1 MKSKKSKKEDSTL
14 KKIINKLSTIVLTVI
29 VVLGSLLIYKTFTND
44 APDAG
49 IVVQKLIES
58 NELNTSEIIYKGY
71 HKYSDDGIP
80 ILNKANFLMTYTAKA
95 KAGIDA
101 KDVKIEKNTLMKTY
115 LITIPKAKI
124 TNIEIEDKK
133 YYDEHFALFN
143 FNEKEDADKAEE
155 DAKKNAKD
163 ELKDTGVLELA
174 DKHAEELIK
183 NFVRNLVSNEYKI
196 KVERK

>member
-1 MKSKKSKKEDSTL
+1 MGSKKTKKDESKFKGIL
-14 KKIINKLSTIVLTVI
+14 NKLTTVILTVI
-29 VVLGSLLIYKTFTND
+29 TILVCLFIYQSFTNK

-58 NELNTSEIIYKGY
+58 NELNTSEITYKGY
-71 HKYSDDGIP
+71 HKYADDGLP
-80 ILNKANFLMTYTAKA
+80 IINKSNFLMTYTAKA

-101 KDVKIEKNTLMKTY
+101 KDVKVKKNAVTKTY
-115 LITIPKAKI
+115 TIIIPKAKI

-143 FNEKEDADKAEE
+143 FNEKEDADKAEKE
-155 DAKKNAKD
+155 AKKNAKD

-183 NFVRNLVSNEYKI
+183 NFVRNLVSSDYKI